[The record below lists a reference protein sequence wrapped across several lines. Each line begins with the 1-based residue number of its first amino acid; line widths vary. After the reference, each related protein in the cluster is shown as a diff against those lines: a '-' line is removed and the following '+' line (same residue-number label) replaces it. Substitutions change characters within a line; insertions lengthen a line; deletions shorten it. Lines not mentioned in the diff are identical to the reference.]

1 MQNNTDA
8 VSWKLGKHKSRI
20 LKKMSLAS
28 HPSFLSF
35 SFFLFERFFKELIN
49 AFYDHI
55 ENDVG
60 TKLSQIVI
68 WDTKALL
75 FVRKTINVMIMNYA
89 I

>member
-20 LKKMSLAS
+20 LKKCLLQAIL
-28 HPSFLSF
+28 LSSVF
-35 SFFLFERFFKELIN
+35 HFFLFERFFKELIN

-60 TKLSQIVI
+60 TKLPQIVI
-68 WDTKALL
+68 WDTKPLL